1 MPPHGRRPVRDDHPK
16 TLSARSGF
24 ADLKE
29 ILVGPPGQA
38 REEMRAWA
46 GANYAP
52 ERFDLDAAN
61 AAVAAI

>member
-1 MPPHGRRPVRDDHPK
+1 MRPGRTRGACLPEN
-16 TLSARSGF
+16 SGGS

-29 ILVGPPGQA
+29 ILAGPPGQA
-38 REEMRAWA
+38 REEMGAWA
-46 GANYAP
+46 GEDYDP